1 MRLDNLARLIGA
13 KFLTSPTILELKNYA
28 FSLEKIVYGSVYIME
43 NFNLQD
49 IQKAST
55 LGAYAVILEEDLD
68 LASLKN
74 SSFCEEVAILKV
86 DNIKTCILRLLRY
99 ELTLK
104 NSKLIF
110 SDLITIKI
118 IKEIAKQR
126 FEILKGSLS
135 EVFLRIF
142 NQGENSLFLTYND
155 ILIQELRY
163 GYEVVEDVSFK
174 ILSQTSLFASSL
186 LIKDK
191 FITFPNF
198 PLLFLPQL
206 SKALNFCM
214 QNQIT
219 CDLNEI
225 KHLKH
230 FSVIFID
237 EAFNQKSFGSSN
249 KLLIIEKNKELYLQE
264 AAFLKEK
271 FAKKFKTCS
280 LEKDELSSEI
290 KVKNLEEIKEIKDF
304 SCLLILGQREELLK
318 ILNQKKEE
326 ARLF

>member
-13 KFLTSPTILELKNYA
+13 KFLTSPTILELKNYV
-28 FSLEKIVYGSVYIME
+28 FSLEKIIYGSVYIME

-68 LASLKN
+68 LASLNPNLYK
-74 SSFCEEVAILKV
+74 ELTILQV

-110 SDLITIKI
+110 SDLLTIKI

-135 EVFLRIF
+135 EVFLKVF
-142 NQGENSLFLTYND
+142 NQGENSLFLTYNAS
-155 ILIQELRY
+155 LIEELRY
-163 GYEVVEDVSFK
+163 GYEIVEEVAFK
-174 ILSQTSLFASSL
+174 IVAQSSLFASSL
-186 LIKDK
+186 IIKDK

-214 QNQIT
+214 KNNIL

-225 KHLKH
+225 KQLKH

-237 EAFNQKSFGSSN
+237 EDFNQRSFGSTN
-249 KLLIIEKNKELYLQE
+249 KLLIIEKDEKLFLEE
-264 AAFLKEK
+264 AEFLKNK
-271 FAKKFKTCS
+271 FNKNFKSSS
-280 LEKDELSSEI
+280 LENAKVESDI
-290 KVKNLEEIKEIKDF
+290 KVKSLEEIKEIKDYF
-304 SCLLILGQREELLK
+304 YLLILAQREDILK